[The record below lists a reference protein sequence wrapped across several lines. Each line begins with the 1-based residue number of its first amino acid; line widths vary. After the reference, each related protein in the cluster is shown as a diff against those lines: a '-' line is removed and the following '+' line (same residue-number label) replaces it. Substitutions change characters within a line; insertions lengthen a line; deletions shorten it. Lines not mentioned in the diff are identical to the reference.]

1 MTNAERHYI
10 KMTETPVSKLIIL
23 LGIPTTVSML
33 ITSIYNL
40 ADTYFVG
47 TLGKSQQ
54 AATGILFTL
63 QCIIQAIAFMLGHGS
78 GTFVSKALA
87 EKNDKEATKYVST
100 AFFTGLLM
108 GSLLT
113 VFGLIFL
120 RPFMALLGSTDT
132 ILPYAMD
139 YGLWV
144 LISCPFMVCSLVLN
158 NNLRYEGKALYAM
171 IGLVSGGLLNILGDY
186 IFIRICNL
194 GVFGAG
200 MSTAISQIISFGLLL
215 FFYLKMAQSTISLK
229 AVSRKGREYLS
240 ILKVG
245 FPSLIRQGLTSVSNG
260 ILNNLAKPFGDA
272 AIAAISVINRFSSFV
287 MCVGLGIGQGYQPVA
302 AFNYQ
307 AKQYKRVKR
316 GLLFTLAFG
325 SGMVGLLA
333 LLGICFPEG
342 IISVFQKNEE
352 VIQIG
357 KAGLRIAS
365 VGVMFLPISV
375 SVNML
380 YQSIRKAGTAS
391 FLSMLRSGLIFIP
404 LVVIFSGV
412 WGLNGILLAQPLS
425 DFLAGAI
432 SVPFILYFLYKTPD
446 SAEESENKRK

>member
-1 MTNAERHYI
+1 MTNAERHYK

-40 ADTYFVG
+40 VDTYFVG

-87 EKNDKEATKYVST
+87 EKNEKEATKYVST
-100 AFFTGLLM
+100 AFFTGLFM
-108 GSLLT
+108 GSLLMLS
-113 VFGLIFL
+113 GLIFL
-120 RPFMALLGSTDT
+120 RPFMVLLGSTDT
-132 ILPYAMD
+132 ILPYSVE
-139 YGLWV
+139 YGFWV
-144 LISCPFMVCSLVLN
+144 LISCPFMACSLVLN

-171 IGLVSGGLLNILGDY
+171 IGLVAGGILNILGDY
-186 IFIRICNL
+186 IFLRICNL

-200 MSTAISQIISFGLLL
+200 MSTAISQMISFGLLL
-215 FFYLKMAQSTISLK
+215 YFYLKMAQSTISFR
-229 AVSRKGREYLS
+229 AISRKAADYLS
-240 ILKVG
+240 ILRVG

-260 ILNNLAKPFGDA
+260 VLNNLAKPFGDA
-272 AIAAISVINRFSSFV
+272 TIAAISVINRFSSFI

-325 SGMVGLLA
+325 SGLVGLLA
-333 LLGICFPEG
+333 LLGICFPEW
-342 IISVFQKNEE
+342 IISIFQKNEE
-352 VIQIG
+352 VIRIG
-357 KAGLRIAS
+357 KLGLRLAS

-380 YQSIRKAGTAS
+380 YQSIRKAGIAS
-391 FLSMLRSGLIFIP
+391 FLSLLRSGLIFIP
-404 LVVIFSGV
+404 LILIFSKA

-432 SVPFILYFLYKTPD
+432 SLPFILYFLYKTPN
-446 SAEESENKRK
+446 SAK